1 MNGLENTGLC
11 INMDIDDI
19 LDELIE
25 EEKEEN
31 KKTTELVEVKPN
43 TKSVA
48 TINTEDQDGFLEYIQ
63 NQTESIMKQCD
74 NNYNV
79 FLPEVSVGRDKTSAS
94 KEAMTSSIDLKLNAL
109 NNLMQAYVKMKSKEN
124 QTNVGVFVDTFG
136 QKKAGIDLNK
146 IMEEAN

>member
-1 MNGLENTGLC
+1 
-11 INMDIDDI
+11 MDIDDI

-136 QKKAGIDLNK
+136 QKKAGIDLSK
-146 IMEEAN
+146 VMEEAN